1 MLDEDEIDWSLNV
14 QDDDE
19 PANVANKAYYK
30 KELAQVIERMENLS
44 EVDETLLDELQFKIY
59 LLMKQKYYPD
69 FKNYPEFH
77 KILLKNDL
85 IFKLGTSAN
94 SISLAAE
101 NNNVIKLDEFE
112 TAYLI
117 DNSSTS
123 SNTTSSSTI
132 FDSLKTID
140 ENNMDSISTSSFDLI
155 TDERLTSSPLLESV
169 NPKNVQLTAVIT
181 SSGRCNEMN
190 TIYAIYIIDVS
201 KKCLVTNTVDSWQT
215 YRRFNDFHDL
225 HLLLKKKF
233 PSFSNLTLPGK
244 SLRSSLKDDFL
255 EKRRIELNKYLQ
267 TLTNPDTL
275 ANNPLLVH
283 VLLKFLENKRWE
295 NKNNNIKRKFDSLL
309 SPVISSVQNIQ
320 TSIKNAPDNMIDM
333 FKGLSD
339 NLLPATPGPDS
350 SYPALSQYASGG
362 NNRPRANTTSI
373 TPTST
378 PSLQSAQNSIPY
390 LDLSVKRE
398 SNISPPIRA
407 SNSQVK
413 DLISIDDMV
422 IHNT

>member
-1 MLDEDEIDWSLNV
+1 M
-14 QDDDE
+14 
-19 PANVANKAYYK
+19 ANKAYYK

-59 LLMKQKYYPD
+59 LLMKQKYYSD

-101 NNNVIKLDEFE
+101 NNNVMKLDEFE

-123 SNTTSSSTI
+123 SNTTSSTI
-132 FDSLKTID
+132 FDSLETID

-155 TDERLTSSPLLESV
+155 IDERRTSSPLLESV

-350 SYPALSQYASGG
+350 SYPALSQYASS
-362 NNRPRANTTSI
+362 RQRANTTSI

-378 PSLQSAQNSIPY
+378 PTTFQPTIQNSIPY
-390 LDLSVKRE
+390 LDLSLKRE
-398 SNISPPIRA
+398 SNTSPPIRA
-407 SNSQVK
+407 ASNNQVK

-422 IHNT
+422 RHARTQFQTFFISLIIKVSE